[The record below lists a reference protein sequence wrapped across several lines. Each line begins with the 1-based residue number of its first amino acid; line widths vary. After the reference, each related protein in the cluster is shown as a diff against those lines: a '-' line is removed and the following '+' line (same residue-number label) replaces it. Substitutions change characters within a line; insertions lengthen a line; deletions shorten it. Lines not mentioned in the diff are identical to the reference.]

1 MAIVNHHRSR
11 NKKINLEMISNG
23 CPQCSN
29 KEDWEYIVK
38 CPMLL
43 EEKRAFLRDLCN
55 KLQKED
61 K

>member
-1 MAIVNHHRSR
+1 
-11 NKKINLEMISNG
+11 MISNG
-23 CPQCSN
+23 YPQCSN
-29 KEDWEYIVK
+29 KEDQEYIVK

-61 K
+61 KRNKMEQD